1 MPVTERTEIERLDLV
16 ARAEAIKASF
26 VRSAIVFTFLSGF
39 GILLAISSEASYH
52 ETLAVRALASLA
64 VVTTIMLW
72 LRSRYSL
79 YAMEMIFFGT
89 LSAGLLV
96 FDDPDNHTLLGASA
110 QFVGVGMLLWGGYR
124 CWANAKPFAEAH
136 GTGFETERSQVRHW
150 MHVLDSQEHSDYTVD
165 FTAKSFRTGY
175 WTYRL
180 LHTGSCWL
188 IEKFKLG
195 RLSRLLDCRVRAL
208 GAVRVVNQ
216 SEGKLSIL
224 LGDQLVSDVHMTPD
238 MLDRLSRL
246 TSS

>member
-1 MPVTERTEIERLDLV
+1 VTERTEIERLDLV
-16 ARAEAIKASF
+16 ARAEAIEASF
-26 VRSAIVFTFLSGF
+26 VRSATVFTFLSGF
-39 GILLAISSEASYH
+39 GILLAINSEASYH
-52 ETLAVRALASLA
+52 ETLAVRALAILA

-79 YAMEMIFFGT
+79 YAMEIVFFGT
-89 LSAGLLV
+89 LSGGLFL

-110 QFVGVGMLLWGGYR
+110 QFVGVGILFWRGYR

-136 GTGFETERSQVRHW
+136 GAGFENERSQVRHW
-150 MHVLDSQEHSDYTVD
+150 MEVLGSPEHSDHAVD

-180 LHTGSCWL
+180 LNTGSCWL
-188 IEKFKLG
+188 VEKFKMGKLN
-195 RLSRLLDCRVRAL
+195 RLLDCRVREL
-208 GAVRVVNQ
+208 RTVRVVNQ

-224 LGDQLVSDVHMTPD
+224 LGDQLISDVHVTPD

-246 TSS
+246 TSA